1 MNKWSEK
8 TEISICRIL
17 PWMSLSKGKF
27 HAWKDRYGKANEHN
41 GKIPR
46 DFWLEDW
53 ERRAIIDFHGL
64 NPLNGYRRLCFMM
77 IDADVVSVSPSTVR
91 NVLKG
96 AGLLDRKAGKPSL
109 KGTGFVQPLRPHEH
123 WHVDVTYI
131 NIAGTFFYLTTLLD
145 GYSRYIVHWEIKEA
159 MTEKDIEL
167 IIERARERFPGV
179 KPRIISDNG
188 PQFIARDFKEYVRLC
203 GMTHVRTSPFYPQ
216 SNGKI
221 EAWHK
226 SLKKECIRPR
236 APESFDAAKCALIAF
251 VAGYNDRR
259 LHSSLGYITPADKLA
274 GREGEIFAMR
284 DARLEAAREQ
294 RQKQRRQSSFWGAT
308 AGGEPAPSPSPIA
321 QVQQGAQARSRLRST
336 EPSEGSLDLAE
347 HTAQLG
353 VRWGE
358 RSTNIL
364 GMESPI
370 SA

>member
-8 TEISICRIL
+8 TEIPICRIL
-17 PWMSLSKGKF
+17 PWIPLRKGKF

-53 ERRAIIDFHGL
+53 ERRAIIDFHCA

-91 NVLKG
+91 NVLKR
-96 AGLLDRKAGKPSL
+96 AGLLDRRAGKPSK

-159 MTEKDIEL
+159 MTEKDVEL

-226 SLKKECIRPR
+226 SLKKECIRPQ
-236 APESFDAAKCALIAF
+236 APESFEAAERAVAGF
-251 VAGYNDRR
+251 VAEYNGSR
-259 LHSSLGYITPADKLA
+259 LHSAIGYTAPADKLA
-274 GREGEIFAMR
+274 GREGEIFALR
-284 DARLEAAREQ
+284 DARLEAARLQ
-294 RQKQRRQSSFWGAT
+294 RQGRRRGSSSSEHQPEA
-308 AGGEPAPSPSPIA
+308 SPLLPIA
-321 QVQQGAQARSRLRST
+321 HNEGAA
-336 EPSEGSLDLAE
+336 
-347 HTAQLG
+347 
-353 VRWGE
+353 VRAG
-358 RSTNIL
+358 
-364 GMESPI
+364 
-370 SA
+370 

>member
-8 TEISICRIL
+8 AKIPIYRIL
-17 PWMSLSKGKF
+17 RWIPLRKGKF
-27 HAWKDRYGKANEHN
+27 HAWKDRYGKVNEHN

-53 ERRAIIDFHGL
+53 ERRAIVDFHCA

-91 NVLKG
+91 NVLKR
-96 AGLLDRKAGKPSL
+96 AGLLDRKWGKPSK
-109 KGTGFVQPLRPHEH
+109 KGTGFVQPLRPHDH

-145 GYSRYIVHWEIKEA
+145 GYSRYIVHWEIKAA

-188 PQFIARDFKEYVRLC
+188 PQFIARDFKEYIRLC

-216 SNGKI
+216 SNGKL

-226 SLKKECIRPR
+226 SLKVECIRPR
-236 APESFDAAKCALIAF
+236 APMRAACIW
-251 VAGYNDRR
+251 R
-259 LHSSLGYITPADKLA
+259 
-274 GREGEIFAMR
+274 
-284 DARLEAAREQ
+284 
-294 RQKQRRQSSFWGAT
+294 
-308 AGGEPAPSPSPIA
+308 
-321 QVQQGAQARSRLRST
+321 
-336 EPSEGSLDLAE
+336 
-347 HTAQLG
+347 
-353 VRWGE
+353 
-358 RSTNIL
+358 
-364 GMESPI
+364 
-370 SA
+370 